1 MLGMATAAI
10 WPSIFQEN
18 QTRSPLT
25 RDSTHPPGHHPQG
38 EHAAHPLAQKGR
50 PGHTGNPHI
59 KGSHKQHVHRDVC
72 RGGNRQKQER
82 GAAVAQRRKNARCH
96 IVKEQEGQPQGV
108 DVQILC
114 RVGHQLRRGADEHQ
128 QAPAAQQAHRHQGT
142 AEHHRADKRRGDG
155 GFHGVVVFCAE
166 VPGNDDRAADVAAE

>member
-1 MLGMATAAI
+1 MPLPSVVREEMSTLFILVAAAKPAITLAPKEFDHALMMILPTETKLCCKMLGMATTAI

-38 EHAAHPLAQKGR
+38 EHAAHALAQKSR

-72 RGGNRQKQER
+72 GRGARQKR
-82 GAAVAQRRKNARCH
+82 GTGC
-96 IVKEQEGQPQGV
+96 
-108 DVQILC
+108 DC
-114 RVGHQLRRGADEHQ
+114 RP
-128 QAPAAQQAHRHQGT
+128 AP
-142 AEHHRADKRRGDG
+142 
-155 GFHGVVVFCAE
+155 
-166 VPGNDDRAADVAAE
+166 